1 VFRRPR
7 EVGEISARINSHPD
21 SRWII
26 QLWLEPMANAGRDE
40 RFRKIAAQLWP
51 ESRAMSTF
59 ILTAA

>member
-26 QLWLEPMANAGRDE
+26 QLWLEPMDPALE
-40 RFRKIAAQLWP
+40 VLQLL
-51 ESRAMSTF
+51 SRAIR
-59 ILTAA
+59 ILTRLDAGT